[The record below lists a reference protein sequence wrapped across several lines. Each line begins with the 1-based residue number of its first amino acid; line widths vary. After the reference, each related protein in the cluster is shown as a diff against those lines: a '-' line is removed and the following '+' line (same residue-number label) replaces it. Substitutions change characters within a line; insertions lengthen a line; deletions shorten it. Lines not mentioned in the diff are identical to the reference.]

1 MMGSFLA
8 VLTGLLQGLVT
19 GTTLAAFYR
28 MLGLVTRL
36 QQALG
41 TQRGSTAA
49 PFLLMAG
56 MLLASGYSLFGL
68 ILPLGAGMAAAMGL
82 MQGIFVGMVVSALA
96 EVLEVFTNLLGW
108 GGTRINILI
117 WTISLALGKLA
128 GALMYFFYQPVQ

>member
-8 VLTGLLQGLVT
+8 VLTGLLQGAIT

-41 TQRGSTAA
+41 IQRGSTAA
-49 PFLLMAG
+49 PFILIAG
-56 MLLASGYSLFGL
+56 MLFASGYSLFGL
-68 ILPLGAGMAAAMGL
+68 IIPLGIPIAAAMGL
-82 MQGIFVGMVVSALA
+82 LQGIFVGMVVSALA

-108 GGTRINILI
+108 AGTKVNILI
-117 WTISLALGKLA
+117 WTIALALGKVA